1 VVKVPRAQT
10 QRAAQQDPGWRIL
23 YYSGTLYLF
32 HGYHFKMALKHVK
45 AKNGKLK
52 KGIIIFFNFVAIKKN
67 YYLLI
72 IVKLKVHQ

>member
-1 VVKVPRAQT
+1 M
-10 QRAAQQDPGWRIL
+10 

-52 KGIIIFFNFVAIKKN
+52 KGIIICFNFVAIKKN
-67 YYLLI
+67 YYYNTTAPI
-72 IVKLKVHQ
+72 ERAFRICHPGSC